1 MHWIPC
7 TPRPPLIVPSWAS
20 ISSEHMDHKVG
31 LILSGGGARAS
42 YQVGVL
48 KAIAEVLPRRA
59 ANPFPV
65 ICGTSAGSLNAVTLA
80 INARQFRKGVQYLV
94 NIWKNMQPDDIYRT
108 DVLGVAS
115 NTVRW
120 FAGLLLN
127 SLGINLLRRVS
138 MLDNSPLVK
147 LLNEVLPCEKI
158 QDSIDSGALHALGIT
173 ASGYGSGQ
181 SVTFYQ
187 GARDIKPWV
196 RARRVGI
203 PTMIE
208 IQHLLASSAIPFLF
222 PAVRI
227 NREYFGDGSMR
238 QIAPL
243 SSALHLGAT
252 RILAIGIGPNDLDQP
267 SRDEIGAYPS
277 LAQIAGHTLN
287 SIFLDTM
294 AVDLERIQRIN
305 RSLSLIPEEL
315 RQKLDLH
322 HVDVLII
329 SPSQSIEKIAARHL
343 SHLPWTIRLMLR
355 LIGVFPHGS
364 GASLLSYLLSEKSF
378 CRDMIDMGY
387 QDAIS
392 RKEEILAFINPQAP
406 ASSLPQ

>member
-1 MHWIPC
+1 MKQKI
-7 TPRPPLIVPSWAS
+7 A
-20 ISSEHMDHKVG
+20 
-31 LILSGGGARAS
+31 LILSGGGARSS

-48 KAIAEVLPRRA
+48 KAIAELLPRRSP
-59 ANPFPV
+59 NPFPI

-80 INARQFRKGVQYLV
+80 INARQFRKGVQYLI
-94 NIWKNMQPDDIYRT
+94 NIWKNMQPDDVYRT

-115 NTVRW
+115 NTLRW

-127 SLGINLLRRVS
+127 SLGINLLRNVS
-138 MLDNSPLVK
+138 MLDNTPLVE
-147 LLNEVLPCEKI
+147 LLDEILPCEKI
-158 QDSIDSGALHALGIT
+158 QDSIDSGALRAVAIT

-187 GARDIKPWV
+187 GTEDIKPWV

-203 PTMIE
+203 PAKIE
-208 IQHLLASSAIPFLF
+208 VQHLLASSAIPFLF

-243 SSALHLGAT
+243 SSALPLGAT
-252 RILAIGIGPNDLDQP
+252 RILAIGIGPDGAEQP
-267 SRDEIGAYPS
+267 SREQIGEYPS
-277 LAQIAGHTLN
+277 LAQIAGHALN
-287 SIFLDTM
+287 SIFLDSM
-294 AVDLERIQRIN
+294 EVDLERIQRIN
-305 RSLSLIPEEL
+305 RTLSFVAEES
-315 RQKLDLH
+315 RQKLNLH

-343 SHLPWTIRLMLR
+343 GSLPWTIRLMLR
-355 LIGVFPHGS
+355 LVGVFPHGS
-364 GASLLSYLLSEKSF
+364 GASLLSYLLSDKGF

-387 QDAIS
+387 RDAMA
-392 RKEEILAFINPQAP
+392 RKDEILAFINPLAP
-406 ASSLPQ
+406 ASGLPQ